1 MTAIARPIN
10 LLDLDQ
16 AGLRAFFESLGEQPF
31 RAQQVLKWIYHQG
44 ETDFAA
50 MSNLGLELRHK
61 LRQVARIEPPRILN
75 EQVSVD
81 GTTKWL
87 MGFGGGNAIETVF
100 IPEPNRGTL
109 CISSQVG
116 CALNCTF
123 CSTGAQGFSRNL
135 TTAEIIGQVWQAAR
149 SLGHERNGRRR
160 ITNVVLMG
168 MGEPLL
174 NFDAVVP
181 ALALLRDDL
190 GWEALAERVVR
201 PLTGLRVAPYY
212 GCLLLRPYEEI
223 GLDDPEDPTILH
235 DLVRA
240 LGAEPVDFPYNIECC
255 GSYLTVKEPQISET
269 LSKDVVASA
278 QAHGAQVIITACPL
292 CQFNLDYPQRET
304 EASGTGN
311 GVPILYFTQL
321 MAVALG
327 LPEEDW
333 GAEEHYLDPRSLLA
347 ATTVAVANDAS

>member
-1 MTAIARPIN
+1 MLMSIPYYPGCTLSTKAKNYDRS
-10 LLDLDQ
+10 
-16 AGLRAFFESLGEQPF
+16 GRA
-31 RAQQVLKWIYHQG
+31 V
-44 ETDFAA
+44 AA
-50 MSNLGLELRHK
+50 ALGLELEELSEWQCCGATFPLMLDDSMALIAPTRV
-61 LRQVARIEPPRILN
+61 LYQAQQAGERVA
-75 EQVSVD
+75 
-81 GTTKWL
+81 
-87 MGFGGGNAIETVF
+87 
-100 IPEPNRGTL
+100 TL
-109 CISSQVG
+109 CAICFNVLRRSQ
-116 CALNCTF
+116 AL
-123 CSTGAQGFSRNL
+123 L
-135 TTAEIIGQVWQAAR
+135 
-149 SLGHERNGRRR
+149 ERDPEMLER
-160 ITNVVLMG
+160 INWFTEQEYRGDVHVAHFL
-168 MGEPLL
+168 E
-174 NFDAVVP
+174 
-181 ALALLRDDL
+181 LLRDDL

-255 GSYLTVKEPQISET
+255 GSYLTVKDPQVSET

-304 EASGTGN
+304 EVGGTGN

-321 MAVALG
+321 VAVALG

-333 GAEEHYLDPRSLLA
+333 GAEEHYVDPRSLLA